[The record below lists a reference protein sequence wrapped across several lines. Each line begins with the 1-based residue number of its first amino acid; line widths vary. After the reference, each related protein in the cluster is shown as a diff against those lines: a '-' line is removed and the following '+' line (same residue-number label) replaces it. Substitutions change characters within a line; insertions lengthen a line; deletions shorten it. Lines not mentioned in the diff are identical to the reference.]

1 MKKSKVIFSIV
12 STVLISSTLLN
23 TNVFADAKKGIRELV
38 MEHEFKI
45 SELEE
50 QVRNVSIETTPLSEE
65 MKETLIKEYLY
76 RLEDLLID
84 GSDADRIKKM
94 NLVNYKLVEKNG
106 ENVFQLYFEDDY
118 SWVLDSSKAGSSEPK
133 GRLFA
138 MEFSKKVNNIN
149 DFYGVDVKV
158 EFYEHGEQIKVFIK

>member
-1 MKKSKVIFSIV
+1 MKKSKVILSIV

-23 TNVFADAKKGIRELV
+23 TNVFADVKKGIRELV

-84 GSDADRIKKM
+84 RSDADRIKKM

-106 ENVFQLYFEDDY
+106 ENV
-118 SWVLDSSKAGSSEPK
+118 
-133 GRLFA
+133 
-138 MEFSKKVNNIN
+138 
-149 DFYGVDVKV
+149 
-158 EFYEHGEQIKVFIK
+158 